1 MKKPR
6 GRTGFMQYRTNYVRH
21 ASQWIASSYQMMSL
35 MAPKSSSLF
44 QGANPPLYP
53 STLRTLG
60 RPDPRPFRPMT
71 LPILMGR
78 NFHHRQLS
86 YRGIV
91 YEKEL
96 PLIEMETG
104 EYGGRYR
111 GQSWHY
117 RYPRHVFN
125 QNSNK
130 INPLSRSTH
139 SLSSLTTQAAFAN
152 DSSVCAVPMATAH
165 QIR

>member
-1 MKKPR
+1 MK
-6 GRTGFMQYRTNYVRH
+6 
-21 ASQWIASSYQMMSL
+21 
-35 MAPKSSSLF
+35 
-44 QGANPPLYP
+44 
-53 STLRTLG
+53 
-60 RPDPRPFRPMT
+60 
-71 LPILMGR
+71 
-78 NFHHRQLS
+78 LS

-152 DSSVCAVPMATAH
+152 DSSVCAVPMATALKTTGMEFSKTH
-165 QIR
+165 LNNIRRNLERRLEAAKRKGDKQLINILKKESVLLTQQY